1 VGRTNGRPRR
11 YRSGPDPAGG
21 RAAPFSYPAFLRWAC
36 ALILAAVCVP
46 PSFAATH
53 FVETRDL
60 RVMYFDETGAYLV
73 PYAVQCLVNSLAAQ
87 KARFGYQ
94 PDGQIAV
101 LLQDFTDRGN
111 AAAVGVPRDRVF
123 IDLAPIDLAFETFS
137 PGERTLTVANH
148 ELVHLVTTEM
158 ANGDDRRI
166 RHWLG
171 GKVLP
176 VPEHPESILYQYL
189 TAPRIASPR
198 WYQEGSAVFMETWY
212 GGGLGR
218 AQGGYDEMVFRAMV
232 RDGTAFYGP
241 LALVSKGTEVAFQAV
256 GNAYLYGT
264 RFMSYLALQY
274 GPERL
279 LQWWTRSDGSSRY
292 YSTEFAR
299 LYGKPLD
306 EAWSDWIHWEHEF
319 QQANLAAVREH
330 PTTVPHDI
338 SPRGLGAISRGYLS
352 PDRKTLYAAVRYP
365 GRVPHLVAISP
376 DDGSLKELAEV
387 QGAVSYRVASL
398 AYDPSGQTLFYT
410 TDNQTYRSLMAYD
423 LVSGKSRVLLKA
435 ARIGDLV
442 FDPVDRSLWG
452 LRTNNGFVIL
462 VRAPFP
468 YTSWQAVYTFPH
480 EEVAFDLDISPDGQ
494 LLSTSVAGPDAQRSG
509 TQVMQV
515 RVMRTEALLN
525 GDATPV
531 QRFELG
537 TAVPEGFTFSR
548 DGRYL
553 YGSAYYTGVS
563 NIYRYEL
570 ASGKLEAMSNAE
582 DGFFRPLEFGDSRLL
597 VFRYSGAGFLPAT
610 IPATATEDLSAI
622 TFLGEQIA
630 TRYPQVQ
637 HWSSAAPSSVDYDA
651 AVTGSGEYRPA
662 SSLALESI
670 YPIVEGF
677 KDSVAFGLHSR
688 FSDPLGFD
696 SLLLTASYS
705 PDNALPSRQR
715 IHAAASYHHTFW
727 TFGLWWNAGDFYD
740 LFGPTKTSR
749 EGYSAHVEY
758 DRPLVYNPP
767 EALHL
772 KVKAAYYADLDAL
785 PAFQNIAVATSR
797 LFDASI
803 GLEYQNLRGS
813 VGKVDDEA
821 GHSWALMTHVYAADG
836 DVFPSVFGR
845 FDFGVPLPLDHSSVW
860 LRSGAGVSI
869 GDRSNPLAN
878 AYFGGFGNNYVDDGE
893 AKRYRDLFRLP
904 GFEIDALQGKSFAKS
919 MLEWNLPPL
928 RFDAAGSPGFYA
940 SWLRPAVFATAL
952 VTDPGSSSHQ
962 VEAYNAGLQLD
973 LQLQVM
979 HRLPMMLSVGYARG
993 FEGNGAGRDEWMVSF
1008 KVL

>member
-1 VGRTNGRPRR
+1 MGRANGRPHRH
-11 YRSGPDPAGG
+11 RSGPDPDGG
-21 RAAPFSYPAFLRWAC
+21 GAAPFSRPAFARWIA
-36 ALILAAVCVP
+36 ALILAATTGP
-46 PSFAATH
+46 LSFAATN

-60 RVMYFDETGAYLV
+60 QVMYFDETGAYLV
-73 PYAVQCLVNSLAAQ
+73 PYAVQCLVMSLAAQ
-87 KARFGYQ
+87 HARFGYQ
-94 PDGQIAV
+94 PDQPVAV

-158 ANGDDRRI
+158 PNGDDRRM
-166 RHWLG
+166 RRWFG

-189 TAPRIASPR
+189 TTPRIASPR

-232 RDGTAFYGP
+232 RDGTAFYDP
-241 LALVSKGTEVAFQAV
+241 LALVSKGTEVAFQAL

-274 GPERL
+274 GPEKL
-279 LQWWTRSDGSSRY
+279 LQWWTRTDGSSRY
-292 YSTEFAR
+292 YSTEFAK

-306 EAWSDWIHWEHEF
+306 VAWADWVGWEHEF
-319 QQANLAAVREH
+319 QRSNLASVREH
-330 PTTVPHDI
+330 PTTVPRDI
-338 SPRGLGAISRGYLS
+338 SRRGLGAISRGYLS
-352 PDRKTLYAAVRYP
+352 PDRRTLYTAVRYP

-376 DDGSLKELAEV
+376 EDGSLKELAEV
-387 QGAVSYRVASL
+387 QGAVPYRVTSL
-398 AYDPSGQTLFYT
+398 AYDPTGQTLFYT
-410 TDNQTYRSLMAYD
+410 TDNQTYRNLMAYD
-423 LVSGKSRVLLKA
+423 LASGKSRMLLKA

-452 LRTNNGFVIL
+452 LRTNNGFVVL
-462 VRAPFP
+462 VHVPFP

-494 LLSTSVAGPDAQRSG
+494 LLSASVAGPDAQRSG
-509 TQVMQV
+509 MQVMQV
-515 RVMRTEALLN
+515 RVMKTAQLLI
-525 GDATPV
+525 GDATPAH
-531 QRFELG
+531 RFEFG

-582 DGFFRPLEFGDSRLL
+582 DGFFRPLEFDDSRLL

-610 IPATATEDLSAI
+610 IPAVATEDLSAI

-637 HWSSAAPSSVDYDA
+637 HWSSSPPSRVDYDA
-651 AVTGSGEYRPA
+651 IVTGKGEYRPA
-662 SSLALESI
+662 SQLALESV

-677 KDSVAFGLHSR
+677 KDSIAFGAHGR

-696 SLLLTASYS
+696 SLTLTASYS
-705 PDNALPSRQR
+705 PDDSLPGSQKV
-715 IHAAASYHHTFW
+715 HAAASFRHTFW
-727 TFGLWWNAGDFYD
+727 TLGLWWNAGDFYD
-740 LFGPTKTSR
+740 LFGPTKVSR

-758 DRPLVYNPP
+758 DRPIVYNPP
-767 EALHL
+767 ETLHL
-772 KVKAAYYADLDAL
+772 KAKAAYYADLDSL
-785 PAFQNIAVATSR
+785 PAFQNVAVTTEPALRCFARARIPEPAR
-797 LFDASI
+797 LRRQ
-803 GLEYQNLRGS
+803 GRRRGRTF
-813 VGKVDDEA
+813 
-821 GHSWALMTHVYAADG
+821 L
-836 DVFPSVFGR
+836 
-845 FDFGVPLPLDHSSVW
+845 
-860 LRSGAGVSI
+860 GAG
-869 GDRSNPLAN
+869 DA
-878 AYFGGFGNNYVDDGE
+878 
-893 AKRYRDLFRLP
+893 RLRRR
-904 GFEIDALQGKSFAKS
+904 Q
-919 MLEWNLPPL
+919 
-928 RFDAAGSPGFYA
+928 
-940 SWLRPAVFATAL
+940 
-952 VTDPGSSSHQ
+952 
-962 VEAYNAGLQLD
+962 
-973 LQLQVM
+973 
-979 HRLPMMLSVGYARG
+979 
-993 FEGNGAGRDEWMVSF
+993 
-1008 KVL
+1008 